1 MGDLIQLD
9 ESHFELNLLFFL
21 ERSRL
26 QPLICMFFPLKTLKT
41 TRIKKGVTQ
50 LEMAEHL
57 NISLQFYSQIERGV
71 NRLSYKNALKIAEY
85 LNCSTDELFKE
96 DFKGAE
102 L

>member
-9 ESHFELNLLFFL
+9 ESHFELNLLFFRK
-21 ERSRL
+21 ESATAAD
-26 QPLICMFFPLKTLKT
+26 MYVFPLKVLKM

>member
-1 MGDLIQLD
+1 
-9 ESHFELNLLFFL
+9 
-21 ERSRL
+21 
-26 QPLICMFFPLKTLKT
+26 
-41 TRIKKGVTQ
+41 
-50 LEMAEHL
+50 MAEHL

-102 L
+102 LQLRFVLYLARGKRC